1 MHSRGA
7 RLTRG
12 WVIGSFAT
20 ALAALSH
27 AVAGGGT
34 PSGLALVAG
43 VVFGGMLATL
53 AVGRRPSLPRLTI
66 AVGGSQ
72 LAFHALFSLLGTS
85 GTVAASGHAHGA
97 PLAMSMGPATHGEG
111 AGMWLAH
118 AAAGV
123 VTLAMLQGA
132 ERAAWRLLTELARLV
147 VAPFRAQGAAPHPVP
162 ARLAPLTI
170 ASPIPLL
177 ARALSA
183 GVSRRGPPVAHAV

>member
-7 RLTRG
+7 RLARG

-34 PSGLALVAG
+34 PSGLALLVG
-43 VVFGGMLATL
+43 VVFGGMLGTL
-53 AVGRRPSLPRLTI
+53 AVGRRPSLPRLAI

-72 LAFHALFSLLGTS
+72 LAFHALFSLLGTTA
-85 GTVAASGHAHGA
+85 TVAGGHQHGSPMSVTMTGSAHVD
-97 PLAMSMGPATHGEG
+97 GPA
-111 AGMWLAH
+111 MWLAH

-123 VTLAMLQGA
+123 VTLALLQGA

-147 VAPFRAQGAAPHPVP
+147 AAPFRTRGAAPHPVP
-162 ARLAPLTI
+162 RRLAPLTVPTPGFLTSRVI
-170 ASPIPLL
+170 AASV
-177 ARALSA
+177 R
-183 GVSRRGPPVAHAV
+183 RRGPPVAVEAF